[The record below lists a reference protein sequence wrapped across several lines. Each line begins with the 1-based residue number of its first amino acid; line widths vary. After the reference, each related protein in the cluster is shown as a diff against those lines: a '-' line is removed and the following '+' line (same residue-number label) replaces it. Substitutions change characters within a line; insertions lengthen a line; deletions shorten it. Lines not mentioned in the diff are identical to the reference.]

1 MNPQIPLIETDIPAP
16 FKLILLSGPGMPCRS
31 ANRRSCPQGL
41 AVPLT
46 NFDRFLF
53 PCVQMHNHA
62 GVRRDYLVNHDEV
75 VIVGHLV
82 VDRRLRNTIIPTII
96 VNCYP
101 TND

>member
-1 MNPQIPLIETDIPAP
+1 MGTVILKP
-16 FKLILLSGPGMPCRS
+16 FKLVEPSGLRMSCKS

-46 NFDRFLF
+46 NIDRFLS